1 MRWLCRA
8 VSSLVLWFP
17 SAFAADMP
25 PDVVVDVERP
35 PGRMVDVGGYRLH
48 LHCRGTGYPTVVF
61 DAGLG
66 GFSIDWIF
74 VQALLERDTE
84 VCAYDRAGYGWSDS
98 GPSPRDSDHI
108 AGELALLLR
117 NAGLRPPYVLVGH
130 SFGGYNVEMF
140 AKLHGRDVAGIVLVE
155 SSHPDQFERMPHL
168 PAEEGR
174 AHRGTM
180 LTYFDPHV
188 MFEHYPEKYWLS
200 IGGLMSSPKALRTQ
214 QREYRNFEMSAAQVR
229 MGGALPPVP
238 LVVVTRGMRVWPD
251 TPLGDAQEV
260 AWSRM
265 QRELAESIPGGR
277 QIIAQYSG
285 HLVHLDEPDVVV
297 HAVRL
302 VLRDHCGR
310 STARAEAAAPAVLN
324 C

>member
-1 MRWLCRA
+1 MRWLFRA
-8 VSSLVLWFP
+8 VPALLLWFP
-17 SAFAADMP
+17 PVFAADLP
-25 PDVVVDVERP
+25 PDVVVDMERP

-48 LHCRGTGYPTVVF
+48 LHCRGSGHPAVVF
-61 DAGLG
+61 EAGLG

-117 NAGLRPPYVLVGH
+117 NAGLQPPYVLVGH
-130 SFGGYNVEMF
+130 SFGGYNVGMF

-155 SSHPDQFERMPHL
+155 SSHPDQLERMPHL
-168 PAEEGR
+168 PVEEGR
-174 AHRGTM
+174 ARRGTM
-180 LTYFDPHV
+180 VTFFDPKV
-188 MFEHYPEKYWLS
+188 MYAHYPEEYWPP
-200 IGGLMSSPKALRTQ
+200 IGGLMSSPKALHTQ
-214 QREYRNFEMSAAQVR
+214 QREFRNFEMSASQVR
-229 MGGALPPVP
+229 MGGELPPVP
-238 LVVVTRGMRVWPD
+238 LVVVTRGLRVWPE
-251 TPLGDAQEV
+251 TPLGNAQEE

-265 QRELAESIPGGR
+265 QRELAESVPGGR
-277 QIIAQYSG
+277 QIIARHSG

-302 VLRDHCGR
+302 VLRDHCGSR
-310 STARAEAAAPAVLN
+310 TARAEAADPAVLN